1 MKTSSRRQINA
12 AILFAILVA
21 GTAALVIS
29 KPDSTS
35 QNAVSASEQIPA
47 ITITAKRLT
56 ASEKAAW
63 SEQDR
68 QDAKARH
75 GDDEEEQD
83 IQNALF
89 DRNRGK

>member
-35 QNAVSASEQIPA
+35 QNAVSASEQIPT

-63 SEQDR
+63 AEQDR
-68 QDAKARH
+68 QDAKVLVSDRDAK
-75 GDDEEEQD
+75 
-83 IQNALF
+83 ALKAH
-89 DRNRGK
+89 NI